1 MENVP
6 KLRDLKGKE
15 KLTYFWDYYKWVV
28 ILIAVG
34 IIVAITI
41 IHAVVNKK
49 ENALYVLA
57 VNADPYVQEEV
68 TETLFADFLQEQGID
83 PQKEEVLLNT
93 GIQYLGGTSTTDIY
107 AMQSIVTIMGSGSA
121 DVVMMPE
128 DLYREQ
134 ASLGAFVPVQYYLSS
149 EEMEALGDRIIWVEK
164 DRDLTTIAEEGEDD
178 APGTAY
184 ARGIRMDSGDK
195 VGVSGL
201 YGDTPPVIGIAGAS
215 EKPELA
221 AALVRELLGL
231 KEAGAERI
239 KNTGQAIRAVI

>member
-34 IIVAITI
+34 VVVAISI
-41 IHAVVNKK
+41 IRAVINKK
-49 ENALYVLA
+49 DISLYVLA
-57 VNADPYVQEEV
+57 VNADPYAQEEV
-68 TETLFADFLQEQGID
+68 GDTLFADFMQEHDID
-83 PQKEEVLLNT
+83 PQKEEVMLNSS
-93 GIQYLGGTSTTDIY
+93 IQYLGGSSATDIY
-107 AMQSIVTIMGSGSA
+107 AMQSIMTIMGSGSA

-134 ASLGAFVPVQYYLSS
+134 ASLGAFVPVQFYLSP

-164 DRDLTTIAEEGEDD
+164 DPDLSTIAEQGEDD
-178 APGTAY
+178 APGAVY
-184 ARGIRMDSGDK
+184 ARGILMDSGDK
-195 VGVSGL
+195 VGASGI

-231 KEAGAERI
+231 K
-239 KNTGQAIRAVI
+239 KNN